1 MYDSSQNISL
11 CFEFQ
16 WVEFRIWI
24 GNSSNQ
30 SIISKTVKSVIEH
43 AAENTA
49 VTVTVKTDSN
59 GKTTASATVVKTKT
73 AAEKGNI
80 ISAAVVSQIKEAA
93 GTADVMI
100 TWKVKDAGGKTKYTV
115 KVNAGDLKKGSVLKI
130 MKTDPETGEYV
141 LVDAKNYPV
150 AKNGNV
156 SVTVDKKG
164 TYILLN
170 EADAKKYSDAIKKSI
185 KVKESSKSVKA
196 GKKTSIALNGKTNK
210 NNIFT

>member
-1 MYDSSQNISL
+1 
-11 CFEFQ
+11 
-16 WVEFRIWI
+16 
-24 GNSSNQ
+24 
-30 SIISKTVKSVIEH
+30 
-43 AAENTA
+43 
-49 VTVTVKTDSN
+49 
-59 GKTTASATVVKTKT
+59 
-73 AAEKGNI
+73 
-80 ISAAVVSQIKEAA
+80 
-93 GTADVMI
+93 
-100 TWKVKDAGGKTKYTV
+100 
-115 KVNAGDLKKGSVLKI
+115 

-210 NNIFT
+210 NNIKKITYTSTDKSVASVDKKGKITAKKKGTVTIKAKVTLKNGVTKTVKMKLKVK